1 MKAIHNGSYLTW
13 PLITVENVNKFFPE
27 SDETQQGH
35 MRGQRQ
41 GVSSTKPKK
50 NEKPQGVQILL
61 EGEKLSEKFQGEDKK
76 DTKPIKK

>member
-1 MKAIHNGSYLTW
+1 MK
-13 PLITVENVNKFFPE
+13 KFFPE

-35 MRGQRQ
+35 MRGQLQ
-41 GVSSTKPKK
+41 GVRSTKPKK
-50 NEKPQGVQILL
+50 NEKPQGVQIVL